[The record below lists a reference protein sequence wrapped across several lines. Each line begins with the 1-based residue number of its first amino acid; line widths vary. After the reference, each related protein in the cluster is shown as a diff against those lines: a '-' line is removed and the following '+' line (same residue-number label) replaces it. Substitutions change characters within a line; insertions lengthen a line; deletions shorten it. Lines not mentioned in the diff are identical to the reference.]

1 MLCLYMI
8 FIYIVCNL
16 FRASLIHGWGIG
28 RVFLYVH
35 NCDASRKKNA
45 GKTPAGMCPFFM
57 FCREECYRDQIWR
70 KLNSQ
75 LLYYQNTNI

>member
-16 FRASLIHGWGIG
+16 FRASLIHGSGIS

-35 NCDASRKKNA
+35 NCDASRRKAREKRRQE
-45 GKTPAGMCPFFM
+45 CVHFFM